1 MRLPA
6 YLLGLVYFASELL
19 LVITRRSRKIDS
31 SAKDRN
37 SLRFLWITILVS
49 LWAGIQVA
57 ASWPAAALPHKYM
70 FASAGLVF
78 FIIGIALRWYPIV
91 KLGRF
96 FTVNVAIAKDHQL
109 VESGPYR
116 FVRHPSYTGALLAF
130 LGFGLSLGNWADRN
144 HHPGA
149 DFCGVCLPDA
159 GRGTRSDCRARRTIP
174 FLPSPDETADPA
186 YILRAESQGV
196 ASRGQPPTPRLL
208 RKLFA
213 SGRRTKDV
221 SRGEC

>member
-1 MRLPA
+1 MTRDLPVARRIVSVRDMRLPPA

-31 SAKDRN
+31 SAKDRS

-57 ASWPAAALPHKYM
+57 ASWPAAALPHKTM
-70 FASAGLVF
+70 FAGAGLVF
-78 FIIGIALRWYPIV
+78 FIIGITLRWYAIV

-130 LGFGLSLGNWADRN
+130 LGFGLSLGNWAAAIIILAPIFVAFVYRMQ
-144 HHPGA
+144 
-149 DFCGVCLPDA
+149 VEE
-159 GRGTRSDCRARRTIP
+159 RALIAA
-174 FLPSPDETADPA
+174 LGDE
-186 YILRAESQGV
+186 YISYL
-196 ASRGQPPTPRLL
+196 
-208 RKLFA
+208 
-213 SGRRTKDV
+213 RRTKRLIPV
-221 SRGEC
+221 IY